1 MSQIMCTIV
10 MDGARQSAFRLDTYK
25 KREND
30 RSVHI
35 SVSAHVGA
43 RRDKGSSSL
52 FIATRSMRQV
62 SVCVRN
68 DFCGEGGFA

>member
-1 MSQIMCTIV
+1 MAMSQIMCTIV

-35 SVSAHVGA
+35 SVSA
-43 RRDKGSSSL
+43 
-52 FIATRSMRQV
+52 RSKT
-62 SVCVRN
+62 SK
-68 DFCGEGGFA
+68 